1 MKNITFGSEYNLDDL
16 LFLLS
21 FVGIIA
27 GVIWGVISKVKKKPI
42 KTPMIVLGCSII
54 LLFIAAAVTPNN
66 DGSVQTSTGNIT
78 TAETTILETTTQET
92 TVATAEA
99 TTTQATTTTVATTKS
114 AASIKEDYMA
124 KCKKYSFKDIARN
137 PEQYKG
143 EYAKLEGQVIQVM
156 EENGFYSL
164 RVNITKGEYDIWSDT
179 IMVAYQGSSTSNR
192 ILEDD
197 IITMYGKLDGM
208 YTYTSTMGASIT
220 VPLLRAEYVDIK

>member
-1 MKNITFGSEYNLDDL
+1 MKRW
-16 LFLLS
+16 LS
-21 FVGIIA
+21 FAV
-27 GVIWGVISKVKKKPI
+27 VS
-42 KTPMIVLGCSII
+42 
-54 LLFIAAAVTPNN
+54 LLAVSLVAC
-66 DGSVQTSTGNIT
+66 GESTTTNANTGT
-78 TAETTILETTTQET
+78 TAQETTTTIE
-92 TVATAEA
+92 
-99 TTTQATTTTVATTKS
+99 TTTVAKLS
-114 AASIKEDYMA
+114 KEEYVA
-124 KCKKYSFKDIARN
+124 NCKTYAFKDIARN